1 MSILKILLLPTVSDK
16 ITGYVPHSVA
26 RVQHAYDSSCKTWE
40 LNAEVNRVSQCR
52 VMWLK
57 RLSWAGL
64 AALLMMSGSLS
75 GAQGDCETNRLG
87 WSVFPVSSVCVCVFS
102 ARDDL
107 GHHHLAVQFR
117 GVKYGMGGLVVQ
129 ERIKGQPLASARL
142 VCERLSRWPCGCL
155 NRQFQCRSSV
165 VSKLEGCP
173 RDNSVKNLHSTFET
187 NMCAVSREHAC
198 ELRISIRRKCEYS
211 CEKT

>member
-1 MSILKILLLPTVSDK
+1 
-16 ITGYVPHSVA
+16 
-26 RVQHAYDSSCKTWE
+26 
-40 LNAEVNRVSQCR
+40 
-52 VMWLK
+52 MWLK

-155 NRQFQCRSSV
+155 NRQFRCVDRVWCRSSKGV
-165 VSKLEGCP
+165 HVICQSVHGTTLSRTSTPRSKRTCVLYRESTRESCASRSGVSVNT
-173 RDNSVKNLHSTFET
+173 RVRRHSGTDVL
-187 NMCAVSREHAC
+187 NWVGV
-198 ELRISIRRKCEYS
+198 
-211 CEKT
+211 